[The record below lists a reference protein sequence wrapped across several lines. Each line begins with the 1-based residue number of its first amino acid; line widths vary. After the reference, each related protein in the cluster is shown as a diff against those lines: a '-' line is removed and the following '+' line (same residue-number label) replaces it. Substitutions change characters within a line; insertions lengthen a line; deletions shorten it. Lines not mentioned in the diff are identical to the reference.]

1 LGLIKAGVN
10 MRYEI
15 YRTVEGVEESVS
27 RVAYSVE
34 EAEELCAIYSDMDCG
49 ATYTYKAINN

>member
-1 LGLIKAGVN
+1 MFEIFRTIGGV
-10 MRYEI
+10 
-15 YRTVEGVEESVS
+15 VESAS

-49 ATYTYKAINN
+49 AEYSYREINN

>member
-1 LGLIKAGVN
+1 
-10 MRYEI
+10 MRFEI
-15 YRTVEGVEESVS
+15 FRNIGGYLESVS

>member
-1 LGLIKAGVN
+1 

-15 YRTVEGVEESVS
+15 YRTIEGVEESVS

-49 ATYTYKAINN
+49 ATYTYKEINN